1 MAEEKINVLY
11 KGKIIEVVKD
21 EQGSYCVDLPAPEHL
36 TRTLRS
42 FEGGW
47 QFDEYETSNPSS
59 YCWLKLTDDG
69 MLEFANDM
77 SSKKSVLAQNYNPEL
92 SCLDIH
98 TDLRDQA
105 KEMYSVI
112 KQVEGYEKL
121 GVAPVDVITLRKN
134 TLDLALK
141 MLGYRDKNDVLF
153 SEPNLDE
160 SIMDL
165 SHAVDYL
172 ENFPVLGPY
181 VERKKSGIDIY
192 EVKTPADFSKEKFKK
207 DFKSAQEDYE
217 KEVVYVA
224 ERKGDIDR
232 RRDDFLLPDF
242 CKGLKQFIQK
252 KGTKTTWGNYF
263 EAVKSLSK
271 ILLESNSDLLDFNL
285 RSRIVQ
291 SVSSSRLEVMDRITR
306 ITLDRFGMNP
316 ILDAE
321 TEFFEHETIRLSVR
335 VGEQISTDRTKD
347 TTTAKIMKEV
357 LEETYGEV
365 ERRREAIKNRDYHE
379 NIRPFDRSRKK
390 VANKKDL
397 KEHSDDYGY
406 EL

>member
-1 MAEEKINVLY
+1 
-11 KGKIIEVVKD
+11 
-21 EQGSYCVDLPAPEHL
+21 
-36 TRTLRS
+36 
-42 FEGGW
+42 
-47 QFDEYETSNPSS
+47 
-59 YCWLKLTDDG
+59 
-69 MLEFANDM
+69 MLQKCSTF
-77 SSKKSVLAQNYNPEL
+77 
-92 SCLDIH
+92 
-98 TDLRDQA
+98 
-105 KEMYSVI
+105 
-112 KQVEGYEKL
+112 
-121 GVAPVDVITLRKN
+121 
-134 TLDLALK
+134 
-141 MLGYRDKNDVLF
+141 
-153 SEPNLDE
+153 
-160 SIMDL
+160 
-165 SHAVDYL
+165 
-172 ENFPVLGPY
+172 
-181 VERKKSGIDIY
+181 
-192 EVKTPADFSKEKFKK
+192 
-207 DFKSAQEDYE
+207 
-217 KEVVYVA
+217 
-224 ERKGDIDR
+224 
-232 RRDDFLLPDF
+232 DF

-347 TTTAKIMKEV
+347 TTTAKIMKEI